1 MSIAPAVY
9 DTTDPIIERLEDQI
23 TYYNGK
29 SSRAQKQ
36 YKRIK
41 SVEIIAAAMIP
52 FLAALHV
59 ADTHQ
64 YIRIAL
70 ALSTAGLGV
79 LITIL
84 EGILQLQQYQQTWV
98 TYRATCEAL
107 KHEKFTYI
115 AQAGVYAKADDRHA
129 LLAER
134 IETIGSQEN
143 TKWTSLQQPQ
153 KETKA
158 GGN

>member
-84 EGILQLQQYQQTWV
+84 EGILQLQTK
-98 TYRATCEAL
+98 L
-107 KHEKFTYI
+107 
-115 AQAGVYAKADDRHA
+115 HA
-129 LLAER
+129 WRQIHLR
-134 IETIGSQEN
+134 W
-143 TKWTSLQQPQ
+143 KR
-153 KETKA
+153 
-158 GGN
+158 